1 MENLTAQV
9 YLVSRLR
16 KLETAHPFGYS
27 SEGVLAEAR
36 DFGTVFKDIYRTLA
50 SSTPL

>member
-9 YLVSRLR
+9 YLVLRLK

-27 SEGVLAEAR
+27 FEG
-36 DFGTVFKDIYRTLA
+36 GTCR
-50 SSTPL
+50 S